1 VGLSGLRFL
10 AITTLAGILSCVSL
24 PVRAETL
31 SVPPETAAIVEKI
44 YQFDVEGAVADSRK
58 MQAAKPEYPLGYL
71 LEAEALWWKIWC
83 SSLEY
88 KYGMVDARHRA
99 KLEGDQNYLDLI
111 AKISTM
117 AEKQI
122 QTKDSAEMQFYAGMS
137 GALAARF
144 YALRGE
150 NRNAA
155 RAGVKA
161 RERLLRALSLDKD
174 LADADLGLGLY
185 NYYVDTLSSIA
196 RMLRFLMGIPGGSK
210 QEGIRLL
217 ENDMASGVITADAA
231 RLYLA
236 LNLHRYDQQYE
247 RALEVITPLVEKF
260 PRNPLFQMA
269 KGDLYGKLGRKEQ
282 ALAAYKIAGV
292 LPIADA
298 ECRNKMQE
306 LVRLASAA
314 QGGGDPKAIQ

>member
-1 VGLSGLRFL
+1 MGVRQSRFL
-10 AITTLAGILSCVSL
+10 ACIPLLGLFFCAGV
-24 PVRAETL
+24 PVQAAQL
-31 SVPPETAAIVEKI
+31 SVPPETAEIVEKI
-44 YQFDVEGAVADSRK
+44 YQFDVHGAVSDSRR
-58 MQAAKPEYPLGYL
+58 MQEARPEHPLGYL

-83 SSLEY
+83 TSLEY
-88 KYGMVDARHRA
+88 QYGMVDARHRA
-99 KLEGDQNYLDLI
+99 KLEADQSYLDLVTQ
-111 AKISTM
+111 ISAL

-122 QTKDSAEMQFYAGMS
+122 QKQDSAEMQFYAGMG

-155 RAGVKA
+155 RAGVRA
-161 RERLLRALSLDKD
+161 RERLLRALALDKE

-185 NYYVDTLSSIA
+185 NYYVDTLSGIA

-217 ENDMASGVITADAA
+217 EQDMAGGVITAEAA

-236 LNLHRYDQQYE
+236 LNLHRYDQQYQ
-247 RALEVITPLVEKF
+247 RALQVIGPLVEKF

-269 KGDLYGKLGRKEQ
+269 QGDLYGKLGNREQ
-282 ALAAYKIAGV
+282 ALAAYKAAEAIAV
-292 LPIADA
+292 EDA
-298 ECRNKMQE
+298 ECRAKIQD
-306 LVRLASAA
+306 LVRRASAA
-314 QGGGDPKAIQ
+314 QRGSQAEAQQ

>member
-1 VGLSGLRFL
+1 
-10 AITTLAGILSCVSL
+10 
-24 PVRAETL
+24 
-31 SVPPETAAIVEKI
+31 VEKI
-44 YQFDVEGAVADSRK
+44 YQFDLDGAVRDSRK
-58 MQAAKPEYPLGYL
+58 MQEARPEHPLGYL

-83 SSLEY
+83 TSAEY
-88 KYGMVDARHRA
+88 KYGMVDVRRRA
-99 KLEGDQNYLDLI
+99 KLDADQGYVDLV
-111 AKISTM
+111 ARISAL

-122 QTKDSAEMQFYAGMS
+122 QKEDSAEMQFYAGMG

-155 RAGVKA
+155 RAGVRA

-174 LADADLGLGLY
+174 IADADLGLGLY

-217 ENDMASGVITADAA
+217 ERDMAGGVITADAA

-236 LNLHRYDQQYE
+236 LNLHRYDQQYQ
-247 RALEVITPLVEKF
+247 RALQVIRPLVEKF
-260 PRNPLFQMA
+260 PGNPLFQMA
-269 KGDLYGKLGRKEQ
+269 LGDLYGKLGNRDE
-282 ALAAYKIAGV
+282 ALAAYKAASAIAV
-292 LPIADA
+292 EDR
-298 ECRNKMQE
+298 ECRAKIQE

-314 QGGGDPKAIQ
+314 QRGPEAEAKR

>member
-1 VGLSGLRFL
+1 MGACKSRFL
-10 AITTLAGILSCVSL
+10 VCFPLLGLFFSPGVPLQAAQ
-24 PVRAETL
+24 L
-31 SVPPETAAIVEKI
+31 SVPPETAEIVEKI
-44 YQFDVEGAVADSRK
+44 YQFDVNGAVRDAQK
-58 MQAAKPEYPLGYL
+58 MQEAKPEHPLGYL

-83 SSLEY
+83 TSAEY
-88 KYGMVDARHRA
+88 QYGMVDARHRA
-99 KLEGDQNYLDLI
+99 KLDADQSYLDLV
-111 AKISTM
+111 AEISAL

-122 QTKDSAEMQFYAGMS
+122 QKQDSAEMQFYAGMS

-155 RAGVKA
+155 RAGVRA

-174 LADADLGLGLY
+174 IVDADLGLGLY
-185 NYYVDTLSSIA
+185 NYYVDTLSGIA

-217 ENDMASGVITADAA
+217 ERDMADGVITADAA

-236 LNLHRYDQQYE
+236 LNLHRYDQQYQ
-247 RALEVITPLVEKF
+247 RALQVIGPLVEKF

-269 KGDLYGKLGRKEQ
+269 QGDLYGKLGNREQ
-282 ALAAYKIAGV
+282 ALAAYQAAEAMPVEDG
-292 LPIADA
+292 
-298 ECRNKMQE
+298 ECRAKIQD

-314 QGGGDPKAIQ
+314 QGGSQAEAKQ